1 MKISILSSSGQH
13 ITIPF
18 PTSLL
23 TNPVAVGGFLKH
35 VQKYATVEM
44 PPLSHQQVHALSKQL
59 SQIRKRYQNLELL
72 HVESA
77 SGTLVSITL

>member
-1 MKISILSSSGQH
+1 MKISVITASGQH

-23 TNPVAVGGFLKH
+23 TNPIAVRGFLKQ

-44 PPLSHQQVHALSKQL
+44 PPLTHQQVNALCKEINQL
-59 SQIRKRYQNLELL
+59 RKKYPDWELV

-77 SGTLVSITL
+77 GGDLVRITL

>member
-1 MKISILSSSGQH
+1 MKISITSSSGQH

-44 PPLSHQQVHALSKQL
+44 PAFSHQQVSALSRQL
-59 SQIRKRYQNLELL
+59 SQIRKRYRNLVLL

-77 SGTLVSITL
+77 DGDLISITL